1 MFKLMIPFKLC
12 FTMDRVLR
20 LATSP
25 KCRAR
30 LGYLFVL
37 GLYFGINPTPAP
49 PLHLRALSYTS
60 SGHQGFNILIKLA
73 THLCSFIVVSF
84 EGMSVA
90 LYLYILVLFYDISL
104 MLFKLKC
111 YMETAELHG
120 LEQASD
126 MV

>member
-1 MFKLMIPFKLC
+1 MIPFKLC

-37 GLYFGINPTPAP
+37 GLYFGITPP
-49 PLHLRALSYTS
+49 HLRALSYTS
-60 SGHQGFNILIKLA
+60 SGHQCFNILIKLD
-73 THLCSFIVVSF
+73 THLCFFIVVSF

>member
-1 MFKLMIPFKLC
+1 
-12 FTMDRVLR
+12 
-20 LATSP
+20 
-25 KCRAR
+25 
-30 LGYLFVL
+30 
-37 GLYFGINPTPAP
+37 
-49 PLHLRALSYTS
+49 
-60 SGHQGFNILIKLA
+60 
-73 THLCSFIVVSF
+73 LCSFIVVSF

>member
-1 MFKLMIPFKLC
+1 
-12 FTMDRVLR
+12 MDRALR
-20 LATSP
+20 WATSP

-37 GLYFGINPTPAP
+37 GLYFGSP
-49 PLHLRALSYTS
+49 PHLRALSYTS

-73 THLCSFIVVSF
+73 RHLCSFIVVSF

-104 MLFKLKC
+104 DAC
-111 YMETAELHG
+111 
-120 LEQASD
+120 
-126 MV
+126 